1 MNFEDMFELQVEL
14 GGIGYRLFWILL
26 LSVLAF
32 ICFCLLRLRMFRAL
46 S

>member
-1 MNFEDMFELQVEL
+1 MNFEDMFELQVEA

-26 LSVLAF
+26 LSVLLT
-32 ICFCLLRLRMFRAL
+32 IFCILLRLRMFRAL